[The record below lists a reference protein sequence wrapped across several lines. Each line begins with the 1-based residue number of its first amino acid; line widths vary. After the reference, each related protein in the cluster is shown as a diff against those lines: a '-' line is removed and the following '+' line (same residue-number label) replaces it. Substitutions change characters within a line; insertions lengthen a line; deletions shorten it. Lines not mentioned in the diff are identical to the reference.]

1 MKIIQGKKMK
11 LGLISTRIDKDS
23 LGYVDKVT
31 RQSHLDRS
39 TVMRQLLKK
48 GIEEDKKERAVDLY
62 SKGKL
67 SIGGA
72 SKFAGVYIG
81 EFFDL
86 LRERGITLK
95 LTVEDY
101 KKGLENLKKAFD

>member
-1 MKIIQGKKMK
+1 MK
-11 LGLISTRIDKDS
+11 LGLISTRIDKNS
-23 LGYVDKVT
+23 LVYVDKVT
-31 RQSHLDRS
+31 KQTHLDRS
-39 TVMRQLLKK
+39 TIMRQLLKK
-48 GIEEDKKERAVDLY
+48 GIEEDRKERAVDMY

-67 SIGGA
+67 SIGAA

-86 LRERGITLK
+86 LKERGINLK

-101 KKGLENLKKAFD
+101 KKGLENLKKVFD

>member
-1 MKIIQGKKMK
+1 MK
-11 LGLISTRIDKDS
+11 LDLISTRIDKNS
-23 LGYVDKVT
+23 LVYVDKVT
-31 RQSHLDRS
+31 KQTHLDRS
-39 TVMRQLLKK
+39 TIMRQLLKK
-48 GIEEDKKERAVDLY
+48 GIEEDRKERAVDMY

-67 SIGGA
+67 SIGAA

-86 LRERGITLK
+86 LKERGINLK

-101 KKGLENLKKAFD
+101 KKGLENLKKVFD

>member
-1 MKIIQGKKMK
+1 M
-11 LGLISTRIDKDS
+11 S
-23 LGYVDKVT
+23 
-31 RQSHLDRS
+31 
-39 TVMRQLLKK
+39 
-48 GIEEDKKERAVDLY
+48 

-67 SIGGA
+67 SIGAA

-86 LRERGITLK
+86 LKERGINLK

-101 KKGLENLKKAFD
+101 KKGLENLKKVFD